1 MSEYQSYEFQA
12 IDRPLTAEEMSKLRS
27 YSTRA
32 RITPTSFVNDY
43 SWGSFKG
50 DEDTWMEKYFDA
62 FMYYANWG
70 THILKLRLPS
80 TLLDLK
86 TANEYCSGESVF
98 ARENAGRVVLS
109 FISEDEEV
117 DSWDEEDEWNLSS
130 LISVRAELARG
141 DLRALYL
148 GWLLCVQNGDFDDEE
163 VEPLVPPGLRQLSAS
178 LESLAG
184 FLYVDR
190 ELLEVAAQSS
200 PLLERSTLDR
210 EDVRGWIAKLPAN
223 EKDELLTKLL
233 VDGDHVL
240 GNEHFRRMLKERSIA
255 NIGASPPRRSV
266 GELLRAAEASAT
278 ERRRI
283 EAAKRAQENVRRE
296 HEIALARE
304 KHLDSL
310 ASHQPQLLDTVESLI
325 ATKQPRKYDE
335 AIKILID
342 LRDLDSR
349 NKSGDFRILIEELRR
364 SHARKPAFIER
375 LNNANLVSENFPDE
389 HQS

>member
-1 MSEYQSYEFQA
+1 MSEYQYYEFQA
-12 IDRPLTAEEMSKLRS
+12 IDRPLCDNEMGELRS
-27 YSTRA
+27 HSTRA
-32 RITPTSFVNDY
+32 RITPTSFVNAY

-62 FMYYANWG
+62 FMYHANWG

-80 TLLDLK
+80 SLLDPK

-98 ARENAGRVVLS
+98 VREKAGRVVLS

-117 DSWDEEDEWNLSS
+117 VAWDEEDEWNLSS

-148 GWLLCVQNGDFDDEE
+148 GWLLCVQSGEFDDEE

-190 ELLEVAAQSS
+190 DLLEVAAQAS
-200 PLLERSTLDR
+200 PSLERSTLDR
-210 EDVRGWIAKLPAN
+210 EDVRGWIAKLPAK
-223 EKDELLTKLL
+223 EKDELLTNLV
-233 VDGDHVL
+233 VDGDHVV
-240 GNEHFRRMLKERSIA
+240 GTEHLWKLLKERSIGP
-255 NIGASPPRRSV
+255 IGASPPRRSV
-266 GELLRAAEASAT
+266 GDLLRVTEASAT

-283 EAAKRAQENVRRE
+283 EAEKRARENVRRE
-296 HEIALARE
+296 REMALARD

-310 ASHQPQLLDTVESLI
+310 ASHLPELWDKVESLI
-325 ATKQPRKYDE
+325 TTKQPRKYDE

-342 LRDLDSR
+342 LRDVDTR
-349 NKSGDFRILIEELRR
+349 TKCGDFRFLIAELWRA
-364 SHARKPAFIER
+364 HARKPAFIER
-375 LNNANLVSENFPDE
+375 LNNANLGPEDFPDE

>member
-62 FMYYANWG
+62 LMYYANWG

-117 DSWDEEDEWNLSS
+117 DAWDEEDEWNLSS

-163 VEPLVPPGLRQLSAS
+163 VEPLVPPGLGQLSAS
-178 LESLAG
+178 LESLAA
-184 FLYVDR
+184 FLDIDR
-190 ELLEVAAQSS
+190 DLLEVAAQAS
-200 PLLERSTLDR
+200 PSLERSTLDR

-223 EKDELLTKLL
+223 EKDELLTKLV

-240 GNEHFRRMLKERSIA
+240 GNEHFRRMLKELSIGH
-255 NIGASPPRRSV
+255 IGASPPRRSV

-325 ATKQPRKYDE
+325 TTKQPRKYDE
-335 AIKILID
+335 AIKILVD

-375 LNNANLVSENFPDE
+375 LNNANLASENSPDE